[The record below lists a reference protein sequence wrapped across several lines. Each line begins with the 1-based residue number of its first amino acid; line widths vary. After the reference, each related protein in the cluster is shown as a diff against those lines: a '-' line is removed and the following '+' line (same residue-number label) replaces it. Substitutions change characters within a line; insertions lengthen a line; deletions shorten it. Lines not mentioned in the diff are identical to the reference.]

1 MVNELDADS
10 FTILISSIVILVINS
25 IFIIGMFIHF
35 CCCVDVFGFDSD
47 SVEVHLKKTI
57 VPKQTKNLI
66 DISAE
71 A

>member
-1 MVNELDADS
+1 
-10 FTILISSIVILVINS
+10 
-25 IFIIGMFIHF
+25 MFIYF

-47 SVEVHLKKTI
+47 SVEVHLQKTI